1 MSNCANASYS
11 SRMRHSLFCL
21 LIFSLINDHLYAE
34 PYYSAKDYGSDSLY
48 DPFGN
53 FLSYSLDSLQVPDS
67 FGTENFRDNLD
78 TVLSSLTH
86 PTSTI
91 DNEDGFNRF
100 FNREIFPVD
109 SEYSDES
116 WAILP
121 NYGLHL
127 LGGGMVFRKDL
138 EYLRAHD
145 VDNAMLYSV
154 TLAMTAELIQ
164 ETIELKTTKPD
175 DAIADIYLFR
185 PIGIWLFANDDVANF
200 VMETFDPAIWP
211 YLQAFDFSND
221 QFVNTGISYMY
232 RPPATEFMNTR
243 LFIFTGLNTQIGFS
257 HRISET
263 DWLSWGIGQSTQYID
278 FSQSKQA
285 ELDTSFGLF
294 YDRNKSLLW
303 SLTLNDTGGTR
314 YRFNLFPT
322 NKNTFGKFGYFVTEN
337 NNGDLSLGILYK
349 IQIGIGFSK

>member
-1 MSNCANASYS
+1 
-11 SRMRHSLFCL
+11 MRLPFFCL
-21 LIFSLINDHLYAE
+21 LIFSLPNGYPYAE

-78 TVLSSLTH
+78 SVLSNLAH
-86 PTSTI
+86 PKRTI
-91 DNEDGFNRF
+91 DNEGGFNRF

-109 SEYSDES
+109 SEFSDES
-116 WAILP
+116 WALLP

-138 EYLRAHD
+138 EYFRAHN
-145 VDNAMLYSV
+145 VDNAMLYSI
-154 TLAMTAELIQ
+154 TLAMTGELIQ
-164 ETIELKTTKPD
+164 EAIELKTTKHG
-175 DAIADIYLFR
+175 DAIADFYLFR

-200 VMETFDPAIWP
+200 VMDSLNPAVWP

-221 QFVNTGISYMY
+221 RFVNTGISYMY
-232 RPPATEFMNTR
+232 RPPATEFMNSR
-243 LFIFTGLNTQIGFS
+243 LFIFTGLNNQIGLS
-257 HRISET
+257 HRTNKT
-263 DWLSWGIGQSTQYID
+263 DWLSWGVGRSTQYID
-278 FSQSKQA
+278 FSQKKQA

-303 SLTLNDTGGTR
+303 SLTLNDAGGTD
-314 YRFNLFPT
+314 YRFNLFPV
-322 NKNTFGKFGYFVTEN
+322 NSKGLGKFGYFISKNET
-337 NNGDLSLGILYK
+337 GDLSLGMVYK
-349 IQIGIGFSK
+349 IQMGIGFSK